1 MCVWCERC
9 VGLWCARRSTS
20 VQDCVN
26 CDDERDREDVLALAV
41 LCVAERVDVGRDD
54 GREAGVRDSQG
65 PRSAERRSSVS
76 KGLHDA

>member
-1 MCVWCERC
+1 MWCERVC
-9 VGLWCARRSTS
+9 GANVVWASGVR
-20 VQDCVN
+20 VDHEHV
-26 CDDERDREDVLALAV
+26 REDVLALAV

-65 PRSAERRSSVS
+65 PRSAERRISVS